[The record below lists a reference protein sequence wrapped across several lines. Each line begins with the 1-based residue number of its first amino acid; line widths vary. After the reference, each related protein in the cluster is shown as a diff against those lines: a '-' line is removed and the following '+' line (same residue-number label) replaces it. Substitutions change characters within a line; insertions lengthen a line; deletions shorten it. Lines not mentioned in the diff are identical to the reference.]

1 MQFRMKQVFDSSR
14 EKLREKPSRGL
25 MSATVESRQ
34 VDGFESHV
42 SIRDFTIVADEPRN
56 FGGGDK
62 GPKPSEILLAA
73 LAACQEVT
81 YRLYADA
88 MEIPLRSVSV
98 TVTGEADLRG
108 FVDVDGI
115 RAGLQRVTGT
125 VTLDTPAGPEDIWRL
140 RARVDAH
147 CPVLDSLQT
156 PIEVSLDLEVTNSE
170 RQAAE

>member
-1 MQFRMKQVFDSSR
+1 MRFRMKRVFDSSR

-25 MSATVESRQ
+25 TSATVRSRQ
-34 VDGFESHV
+34 ADGFESHV
-42 SIRDFTIVADEPRN
+42 SIRDFTLVADEPRN
-56 FGGGDK
+56 FGGADK

-88 MEIPLRSVSV
+88 MEIPLRNVSV

-108 FVDVDGI
+108 FVDMDGV

-125 VTLDTPAGPEDIWRL
+125 VTLDTPAGAEDVRRL
-140 RARVDAH
+140 RDRVDAH

-156 PIEVSLDLEVTNSE
+156 PIEVSLDLEVTDSQ

>member
-1 MQFRMKQVFDSSR
+1 MQFRMKKVFDTSQ
-14 EKLREKPSRGL
+14 EKLRERPERGL
-25 MSATVESRQ
+25 LTATVQSRQ
-34 VDGFESHV
+34 VEGFESHI
-42 SIRDFTIVADEPRN
+42 SIRDFTIVADEPKN
-56 FGGGDK
+56 FGGNDK

-88 MEIPLRSVSV
+88 MEIPLNNVSV

-108 FVDVDGI
+108 FVNVDGI

-125 VTLDTPAGPEDIWRL
+125 VTLDTPASSDDIARL
-140 RARVDAH
+140 REAVDAH

-156 PIEVSLDLEVTNSE
+156 PITVDLDVTVTNSDQ
-170 RQAAE
+170 QAAE

>member
-1 MQFRMKQVFDSSR
+1 MKKVFDTSQ
-14 EKLREKPSRGL
+14 EKLREKPERGRL
-25 MSATVESRQ
+25 TATVSSRQ
-34 VDGFESHV
+34 VEGFESHV
-42 SIRDFTIVADEPRN
+42 SIRDFTLVADEPKT

-88 MEIPLRSVSV
+88 MEIPLNNVSV

-115 RAGLQRVTGT
+115 RAGLQRITGT
-125 VTLDTPAGPEDIWRL
+125 VTLDTPASSEDIARL
-140 RARVDAH
+140 RDRVDAH

-156 PIEVSLDLEVTNSE
+156 PTVVDLDVTVTNSE
-170 RQAAE
+170 QQAAE

>member
-1 MQFRMKQVFDSSR
+1 M
-14 EKLREKPSRGL
+14 
-25 MSATVESRQ
+25 
-34 VDGFESHV
+34 
-42 SIRDFTIVADEPRN
+42 
-56 FGGGDK
+56 
-62 GPKPSEILLAA
+62 
-73 LAACQEVT
+73 
-81 YRLYADA
+81 
-88 MEIPLRSVSV
+88 
-98 TVTGEADLRG
+98 TGEADLRG

-125 VTLDTPAGPEDIWRL
+125 VTLDTPAGPEDIRRL